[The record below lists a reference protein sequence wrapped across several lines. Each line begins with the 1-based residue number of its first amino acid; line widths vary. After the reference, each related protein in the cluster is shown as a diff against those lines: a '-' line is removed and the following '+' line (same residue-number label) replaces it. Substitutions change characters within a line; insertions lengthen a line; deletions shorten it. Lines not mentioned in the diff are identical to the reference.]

1 MRRKME
7 RSTMGS
13 TMMRNRKTRRIMM
26 RNMGLR
32 LAVVM
37 NTMTR
42 RMMKLRR
49 NKKRT
54 KNKQI
59 KRVRK
64 LRRKSKVKKKLSYK

>member
-1 MRRKME
+1 
-7 RSTMGS
+7 MGS
-13 TMMRNRKTRRIMM
+13 TTMRNRKTRRIMM

-42 RMMKLRR
+42 RMMRLRR